1 MDVQDDQDM
10 LDHTIVGTA
19 GHIDHGKS
27 ALIRALTGVETD
39 TLAEEKRRGITIE
52 LGFAFMDCPGTG
64 REILF
69 IDVPG
74 HEKLVKTMVAG
85 ASNLDAVLLVVAADE
100 GVSVQTLE
108 HFEIL
113 QLFDIPEGVVALTK
127 SDLVDADR
135 LRVVTEEIK
144 ALTFGSFLETAPI
157 TPVSSATGEGVDEV
171 RSALIEIVRRMRP
184 RRDTGIFRMPIDR
197 AFSMTGFGA
206 VIAGTILSGQVK
218 VGDKLEILPDG
229 LTSRVRSIQV
239 HSKSVEKSHIG
250 IRTAIN
256 LMDVKK
262 DQLRRGQTAVAPGS
276 VMPTER
282 IDAHLHVL
290 RTHDADLTNRTR
302 VRFHVGADEVMA
314 RLVLLD
320 CEKLS
325 PGQGAVVQFILESP
339 TVAVPKDRFVIRTFS
354 SQSTVGGGAILDAQA
369 GAHKRFDESTIEAL
383 GRLGGGLSDAVEQA
397 YIRSGLAPLR
407 VSEAAAAVGESEDDV
422 AEAVRTLV
430 GETRL
435 VRLASKLT
443 DREAKSGSYISTE
456 AYQTA
461 ADKLVAIIE
470 EFYSRNPY
478 RVFMPASDLQSRFLK
493 VAGKQV
499 YDCLIYGLA
508 EEGKL
513 RATRVKIGIAG
524 RQPQWKAGE
533 RELAARIEKTY
544 ESAGYSTPPE
554 DELQAELRISPAVFA
569 NIMTALTDAGLLVR
583 LSDKVTYH
591 VRTVRAAREFVGDTI
606 KANGGVTAPDLRDKL
621 GVTRKY
627 AIAILEHLDNVQ
639 FTRRLGDKRVLKQ

>member
-1 MDVQDDQDM
+1 M

-100 GVSVQTLE
+100 GISVQTLE

-113 QLFDIPEGVVALTK
+113 RLFDIPEGVIALTK

-157 TPVSSATGEGVDEV
+157 IPVSSVTGEGVDEV
-171 RSALIEIVRRMRP
+171 RTALIEIVRRMRP

-239 HSKSVEKSHIG
+239 HSKSVVESHIG

-262 DQLRRGQTAVAPGS
+262 DQLRRGQTAVALSPSKGPGS
-276 VMPTER
+276 VMPTQR
-282 IDAHLHVL
+282 IDAQLRVL

-325 PGQGAVVQFILESP
+325 PGQDAVVQFILESP
-339 TVAVPKDRFVIRTFS
+339 TVAMPKDRFVIRTFS
-354 SQSTVGGGAILDAQA
+354 SQTTIGGGAILDAQA

-383 GRLGGGLSDAVEQA
+383 GKLGGELADSVEQA
-397 YIRSGLAPLR
+397 YVKSGLTPLR
-407 VSEAAAAVGESEDDV
+407 VSEAAAAVGENEDEV
-422 AEAVRTLV
+422 AEAVRALV
-430 GETRL
+430 AETKL
-435 VRLASKLT
+435 VRIASKLT
-443 DREAKSGSYISTE
+443 DDEAENGSCLSSQ

-461 ADKLVAIIE
+461 ADRLVAIIE
-470 EFYSRNPY
+470 DFYSRNPY
-478 RVFMPASDLQSRFLK
+478 RIFMPASDLQSRFLK

-499 YDCLIYGLA
+499 YDYLVHNLA

-513 RATRVKIGIAG
+513 RATRVKIGVAG

-533 RELAARIEKTY
+533 RDLAAKIERTY

-554 DELQAELRISPAVFA
+554 DELQTELRIAPAVFV
-569 NIMTALTDAGLLVR
+569 NIMTALTDAGVLVR

-591 VRTVRAAREFVGDTI
+591 VKTLRTAKEFVANTI
-606 KANGGVTAPDLRDKL
+606 RSDGGITAPDLRDKL

-627 AIAILEHLDNVQ
+627 AVAILEYLDNVQ
-639 FTRRLGDKRVLKQ
+639 FTRRLGDKRVLK